1 MEVSD
6 EVLSEQQLVA
16 LDGLPATAAIVD
28 ADGVIR
34 VVNRAWRD
42 FAAANGRADVQ
53 SDIGW
58 SYRESRAS
66 SDPDAATAAAGVFD
80 VITGVV
86 DEFSFAY
93 PCHAPFERRWFEFLV
108 VPLRIDVP
116 RPVLAAH
123 MRVGERVGVALAGMT
138 REALRRLEGIVTLCA
153 WCQERRIG
161 VTGEW
166 TTVEGPIPGPDAIS
180 HGICPDCVATLTPD

>member
-1 MEVSD
+1 M
-6 EVLSEQQLVA
+6 LSEQQLAV

-28 ADGVIR
+28 VDGVIR
-34 VVNRAWRD
+34 AVNRRWRE
-42 FAAANGRADVQ
+42 FAAANGRTDVQ
-53 SDIGW
+53 NDIGW
-58 SYRESRAS
+58 SYRQWIAS

-80 VITGVV
+80 VITGAV

-123 MRVGERVGVALAGMT
+123 MRVGERVATALAGMT
-138 REALRRLEGIVTLCA
+138 REALRRLEGIVILCA
-153 WCQERRIG
+153 WCHERRRG

-166 TTVEGPIPGPDAIS
+166 TAVDGPPPGPDEIS
-180 HGICPDCVATLTPD
+180 HGICPECMAALTPG

>member
-1 MEVSD
+1 MDVSVD
-6 EVLSEQQLVA
+6 VLSEQQLEV

-28 ADGVIR
+28 ADGMIR
-34 VVNRAWRD
+34 AVNRAWRD
-42 FAAANGRADVQ
+42 FATANGRTDVH

-58 SYRESRAS
+58 SYRQWIAS

-80 VITGVV
+80 VITGEVS
-86 DEFSFAY
+86 EFSFAY
-93 PCHAPFERRWFEFLV
+93 PCHAPFEKRWFELLV

-123 MRVGERVGVALAGMT
+123 MRAGERVAAALAGMT

-153 WCQERRIG
+153 WCQGRRIG

-166 TTVEGPIPGPDAIS
+166 TAVDGPLPGPDEIS
-180 HGICPDCVATLTPD
+180 HGICPECIAALALD